1 MKSIGEKIRD
11 RRIDMKLTQT
21 ELAERVE
28 VSLRTIN
35 KYEKDVV
42 KPHALNLRRLCAVL
56 GVSEAYLTN
65 PEIEDVTYGLEEA
78 PYVNEVRDA
87 YGKKAGMDMQQLL
100 DGVQAMFAGGSTPQE
115 DKDLFFEAVMRA
127 YMETKADAKERFTPN
142 KYKQNKE

>member
-11 RRIDMKLTQT
+11 RRLNLNLKQT
-21 ELAERVE
+21 EVAESAGITV
-28 VSLRTIN
+28 RTIS
-35 KYEKDVV
+35 KYETDAV
-42 KPHALNLRRLCAVL
+42 KPRGLNLRRLCAVL

-65 PEIEDVTYGLEEA
+65 PEIEDETYGLEEA
-78 PYVNEVRDA
+78 PYVNEVRDT
-87 YGKKAGMDMQQLL
+87 YGKKAGVDMQQLL

>member
-65 PEIEDVTYGLEEA
+65 PEIDDVTYGLEEA
-78 PYVNEVRDA
+78 PYVNEVRDT
-87 YGKKAGMDMQQLL
+87 YGKKAGMDMQELL
-100 DGVQAMFAGGSTPQE
+100 DGVQTMFAGGNIPQE

-127 YMETKADAKERFTPN
+127 YMETKQDAKARFTPN
-142 KYKQNKE
+142 KFKGDHE

>member
-11 RRIDMKLTQT
+11 RRIDMKLTQS
-21 ELAERVE
+21 ELADKVE

-42 KPHALNLRRLCAVL
+42 KPHALNLRRLCTVL
-56 GVSEAYLTN
+56 GVSEAYLTD
-65 PEIEDVTYGLEEA
+65 PEIDDVTYGLEEA
-78 PYVNEVRDA
+78 PYVNVVRDT

-127 YMETKADAKERFTPN
+127 YMETKQDAKARFTPN
-142 KYKQNKE
+142 KYKQDKE

>member
-11 RRIDMKLTQT
+11 RRIDMKLTQS
-21 ELAERVE
+21 ELADKVE

-42 KPHALNLRRLCAVL
+42 KPHALNLRRLCTVL
-56 GVSEAYLTN
+56 GVSEAYLTD
-65 PEIEDVTYGLEEA
+65 PEIDDVTYGLEEA
-78 PYVNEVRDA
+78 PYVNVVRDT

-127 YMETKADAKERFTPN
+127 YMETKQDAKARFSPN
-142 KYKQNKE
+142 KFKGDHE